1 MGSQNKRTGWLK
13 AGALIPFALLL
24 MGNESCQE
32 KPVAKPRELKKIIDM
47 GRMASPIMVIP
58 GVTNF
63 DFGFV
68 ANQQLYG
75 VLAESEG
82 FAFRYLPPLN
92 PATMSST
99 LVNTLSKA
107 DGDLYSKI
115 LLKGPANQSVNWSKD
130 ASCMVNL
137 PMARVSGSVNSF
149 ELVGG
154 GGLTIGF
161 TPSGAHNGGGFSGD
175 LGVNIQYAQMD
186 LSMMALHPITPGTMA
201 AVNVNAKQT
210 KTNVN
215 LGINLGMF
223 RLGPSFFF
231 QTPLASV
238 TKNAL
243 TKAVTDLKEKLAK
256 EEWYT
261 RVLANHD
268 SHLTIIGGRN
278 VNLERGDQLAIH
290 NELYY
295 WEGEPCGSQSR
306 YIGGAGTD
314 PVAIAEVESVG
325 DEISI
330 VRIIKQSDENAV
342 IGAKVK
348 AYKLIEAPKTG
359 TNTDG
364 LTDVNR
370 KK

>member
-1 MGSQNKRTGWLK
+1 MTSKTNLSRGFKF
-13 AGALIPFALLL
+13 AGLLPLAALL
-24 MGNESCQE
+24 MGNESCQKQVE
-32 KPVAKPRELKKIIDM
+32 APKARELKKIVEM
-47 GRMASPIMVIP
+47 GRMSSPLMVIP

-75 VLAESEG
+75 VLMESDG
-82 FAFRYLPPLN
+82 FALRYLPPLS
-92 PATMSST
+92 SST
-99 LVNTLSKA
+99 IDSAVSSNLSQNDVAIFRKARLSGGSVNQA
-107 DGDLYSKI
+107 
-115 LLKGPANQSVNWSKD
+115 ANWSKE

-137 PMARVSGSVNSF
+137 PMAKVSGSVNAF
-149 ELVGG
+149 EIVGG

-161 TPSGAHNGGGFSGD
+161 TPSGAHNGGGLSGD
-175 LGVNIQYAQMD
+175 LGVQLQYAQMD
-186 LSMMALHPITPGTMA
+186 LSMMAIRSLTNGTMA
-201 AVNVNAKQT
+201 AVNVTAKQT
-210 KTNVN
+210 KTNINV
-215 LGINLGMF
+215 GINLGMF
-223 RLGPSFFF
+223 RLGPSFFY

-243 TKAVTDLKEKLAK
+243 IKAVTGLKENLAK

-278 VNLERGDQLAIH
+278 VNLEKGDQLAVY

-295 WEGEPCGSQSR
+295 WHGEPCGSQ
-306 YIGGAGTD
+306 YIGGAAQD

-330 VRIIKQSDENAV
+330 VKLIKQSDENAV
-342 IGAKVK
+342 IGAKVT
-348 AYKLIEAPKTG
+348 AYKLIEKPKTG
-359 TNTDG
+359 TNTDD
-364 LTDVNR
+364 LTDVGPKN
-370 KK
+370 